1 MPVLANEGGYSLSY
15 VPYCGLVVLEELM
28 GFRTSIVD
36 PNLAKRDNLP
46 GKDLAAHQDK
56 VINEISQNLPQ

>member
-1 MPVLANEGGYSLSY
+1 
-15 VPYCGLVVLEELM
+15 M

-56 VINEISQNLPQ
+56 VINEIAQNLPQ